1 MERPSGQAGSSQ
13 RRAASSMQK
22 KQVHRRGGEE
32 THMVRQSTA
41 QPAGCGRKQ
50 DRCWQAR
57 KREIMAS
64 RGGRASHT
72 EERGPGKRGTR
83 NKAARP
89 ATSRPAAKQGTSAG
103 HQRERG
109 RSAATAVRIMGRAS
123 AARGMPYPPFPSPLD
138 EHAGGAGRSC
148 SQIRQHR
155 AAHSPTAASA
165 PAQHPQA
172 CKHSRQRQRQ
182 QQEGQGTTQGDKIKR
197 APKSGNKNKRRDQ
210 LVKGQGGAHGKRRP
224 AHQNE

>member
-32 THMVRQSTA
+32 THMVRQPTA

-72 EERGPGKRGTR
+72 EERGPGERGTR

-89 ATSRPAAKQGTSAG
+89 ATSRPAAKQGTGAG

-109 RSAATAVRIMGRAS
+109 RSAATAVRIMDTGTTFTLGCYRGCASTPGGAAHVTCTAQLWIGWKHS
-123 AARGMPYPPFPSPLD
+123 AAATAEARGRVQS
-138 EHAGGAGRSC
+138 
-148 SQIRQHR
+148 
-155 AAHSPTAASA
+155 
-165 PAQHPQA
+165 
-172 CKHSRQRQRQ
+172 
-182 QQEGQGTTQGDKIKR
+182 
-197 APKSGNKNKRRDQ
+197 
-210 LVKGQGGAHGKRRP
+210 
-224 AHQNE
+224 